1 MSEPWLE
8 GRSRQMPGV
17 LCNPLG
23 GPQSKIH
30 ALLGCHNP
38 DAIDDLVFCNPPDC
52 IAIPDICNPVTIQA
66 DCPSIEPWSENEHK
80 VSGSVDCY
88 AFGSGPL
95 QCWSNLLQSR
105 GLMKDCAVPRNPW
118 TILQSMRN
126 SFNFSN
132 LTTNQ
137 VILRQLHKTSQF
149 WDTSKTACRQPDTT
163 AHFVRSHGMPILSID
178 TIELNCIWIAI
189 LEGIAS

>member
-66 DCPSIEPWSENEHK
+66 DCPSIEPWSENEHA
-80 VSGSVDCY
+80 VSGRSDD
-88 AFGSGPL
+88 APSIATPSGADHCNADPVIQSSTIMRIDEGL
-95 QCWSNLLQSR
+95 CSSNESLDKPPILAQS
-105 GLMKDCAVPRNPW
+105 
-118 TILQSMRN
+118 I
-126 SFNFSN
+126 
-132 LTTNQ
+132 
-137 VILRQLHKTSQF
+137 QF
-149 WDTSKTACRQPDTT
+149 WKT
-163 AHFVRSHGMPILSID
+163 AHFVRYHGIPILSTID
-178 TIELNCIWIAI
+178 TIDLNYIWIAI
-189 LEGIAS
+189 LEGIVS